1 MSGAEAPVLC
11 RTDGGIAEVI
21 LNRPRARNA
30 LSRPLI
36 AGLDATLHR
45 LAGDG
50 TVRVVI
56 LAGAGGHFAAGA
68 DLKDMASMTAD
79 EAVVEDFAGC
89 SAALPHLPCPVVAAV
104 EGVALGGGCEL
115 VEMADIVIAGRS
127 ARFGHPEVTAGT
139 MPGAGGTQRLPRAVG
154 PALALDL
161 LLTGRSLTAGE
172 ALSAG
177 LVSRVVEDGQ
187 ALDTARTVARH
198 LSALSAP
205 VLRAVKAAVRRGQE
219 VPLSQGLAEE
229 RRLFHRT
236 FALDDRRE
244 GMAAFA
250 EKRPPRFR
258 HR

>member
-1 MSGAEAPVLC
+1 MTADEHTVLC
-11 RTDGGIAEVI
+11 HTADGVAEVV
-21 LNRPRARNA
+21 LNRPQARNA
-30 LSRPLI
+30 LSRALI
-36 AGLDATLHR
+36 AALDDTLER
-45 LAGDG
+45 LAADE

-56 LAGAGGHFAAGA
+56 LTGVGGHFAAGA
-68 DLKDMASMTAD
+68 DLKDMASMTAE
-79 EAVVEDFAGC
+79 EAAAADFAGC
-89 SAALPHLPCPVVAAV
+89 SRTLPRLPQPVMAAV

-115 VEMADIVIAGRS
+115 VEMADIVIAGHG

-139 MPGAGGTQRLPRAVG
+139 MPGAGGTQRLPRLVG

-161 LLTGRSLTAGE
+161 LLTGRSLTADE

-177 LVSRVVEDGQ
+177 LVARVVADGQ
-187 ALDTARTVARH
+187 ALDAARAVARH
-198 LSALSAP
+198 LSTLSAP

-219 VPLSQGLAEE
+219 VPLSLGLAEE

-244 GMAAFA
+244 GMTAFA
-250 EKRPPRFR
+250 EKRPPRFQ

>member
-1 MSGAEAPVLC
+1 MTTGEQTILC
-11 RTDGGIAEVI
+11 HTADGVAEVV

-36 AGLDATLHR
+36 AALDGTLER
-45 LAGDG
+45 LAADDS
-50 TVRVVI
+50 VRVVI
-56 LAGAGGHFAAGA
+56 LTGAGGHFAAGA
-68 DLKDMASMTAD
+68 DLKDMASMTAQ
-79 EAVVEDFAGC
+79 EAAVADFAGC
-89 SAALPHLPCPVVAAV
+89 SHALPRLPQPVVVAV
-104 EGVALGGGCEL
+104 EGVALGGGCEM
-115 VEMADIVIAGRS
+115 VEMADIVIAGHG

-139 MPGAGGTQRLPRAVG
+139 MPGAGGTQRLPRLVG

-177 LVSRVVEDGQ
+177 LVSRVVDDGQ
-187 ALDTARTVARH
+187 ALDAARTVARH

-219 VPLSQGLAEE
+219 VPLSAGLAEE

-250 EKRPPRFR
+250 EKRPPRFQ